1 MEAMETN
8 NPFGVLAESQE
19 NGLQAHMNSTENP
32 QGSTEISAN
41 ESDMAES
48 LSDSN
53 NRKDANSEP
62 AADGGH
68 ANSRRNWAD
77 CPELND
83 QLPDGEDGIFTTVG
97 GSKKRPHDPDHVNS
111 GAKKGCV
118 QAPRIAPNSSRPR
131 VTPRASRVRECQT
144 TRQKQAT
151 FRARSAA
158 MQADQYVYLEFCP
171 DFTEDQYF
179 LALEAK
185 LGKGTVYQLTKME
198 GQFLVGLSGV
208 QQADKLVEDGLE
220 IEDALLRATP
230 LKKRAER
237 IMFGNVPFFVE
248 NLDLVAALQPFGQIT
263 SIVQKMKELGESY
276 WADARREAFITLRDG
291 VKLSHIPARLN
302 IKAKGVTSHVYV
314 TYGIRCSLCYKHGHK
329 RANCPRKTGVQEAN
343 LLLHLD
349 SPAGPN
355 NAGGRQPSSSNVMP
369 APVPTPAAGP
379 SSTAALIPDV
389 TPEPPAAPPTP
400 ATSPAPPAA
409 PAPAPETLPTASVD
423 PVPPTSKQCRGGA
436 RKTHKKSNVTRTQ
449 LNELLERIHSNILDK
464 SGLEGLEREEVL
476 DALASVPGLKSLIN
490 KIGSEQLTAL
500 NNTAQE
506 LIDALPDSN
515 CALYKRLSD
524 ETNTSSL
531 DPIQHL
537 CLGYSAATVPP
548 AALRGSG
555 LACFF
560 APGVAV
566 LRQRVLW
573 PGNISIVSIDVRGQE
588 VRVIN
593 CHLSHIPRERLEQLE
608 SITAAAIQEDAWV
621 VGDLNIDEQSPSDI
635 TSGSVEA
642 LTELMDQ
649 TALVD
654 VATLFDAEHLPTRV
668 ASCRS
673 RVDAARLDRILLPSR
688 LLERVTL
695 YKTIYYRLSDH
706 RAILTQM
713 GSPHSPRQPCV
724 AAMLRS
730 ALVDEH
736 LLATI
741 ERTSGSI
748 ADMSSEAL
756 WIRWS
761 KIKAEL
767 LAEVRSLHVPRVA
780 DDDHISR
787 ARRYL
792 QARLE
797 AASSAADYPSLPD
810 LVRSLRVRRPA
821 GTTIRDEDG
830 SVIDGGE
837 LRRRAYSVY
846 QRRFACESGDPIAA
860 AEFIR
865 GTTTTLTLEEDD
877 PLTRPDITG
886 ADIAAAIRRL
896 PLGKAPGWDELPCE
910 FLITYEDF
918 FVEALRRVF
927 EASKLRGALPSSI
940 RRSTI
945 CLVPKSNGGPGL
957 SGYRPISLPTADY
970 RVLGNILLQRLRP
983 HLPALVPRCQTYAV
997 PGRSPSWNVAR
1008 VADEIDLATRNGSEL
1023 AVISTDLESAF
1034 DTLDRCFLVSLM
1046 VSLRLPPAFVEWFL
1060 LLYAGA
1066 DAAVRAGGLHT
1077 KPFHLLNGVRQGCA
1091 ISAALFSLATGPLL
1105 VRLER
1110 ALGPGNVLAYADD
1123 IVLLIRRDELF
1134 DVVRII
1140 FEDFRRASGIGV
1152 NFAKC
1157 KGLWCGAWRARTDT
1171 QLGISWTS
1179 EQIRVLGCNLTPAVS
1194 SSAQEQHLLA
1204 LLESA
1209 VARWVPFTRGLSLFG
1224 RARAAN
1230 SLVLSAVVHHLHGY
1244 LPTDSTIAKLQARL
1258 VRFVWGPRRT
1268 TWLPGGV
1275 LARPVSMGGFGLL
1288 DIRTQLRLACL
1299 RGVQTALRGG
1309 LNAYSWLAV
1318 SGTWLTPPT
1327 SGTWHPPRRRR
1338 LLKLWEAV
1346 SEILELN
1353 HRVLPPHQ
1361 LQELHIIGDSRFLRP
1376 PDLLVA
1382 SRWAGMRV
1390 GDLTSSSSL
1399 PLRTTRAALADI
1411 AALTTFCSRIVEE
1424 NRNHTHRVDN
1434 IKDGIV
1440 LRGTAT
1446 AFQRLTT
1453 RTARRMLERPRL
1465 AALPITQ
1472 LLARWLP
1479 HVSIPISISWPS
1491 LRRGAFSGHNADVAV
1506 RLALHALPH
1515 PAHPASAR
1523 ESCIACG
1530 SVDLSLA
1537 HRYWSCR
1544 RIRPVILEAFTIIQ
1558 RSPDLQGWIFGLD
1571 LEDDALA
1578 ILASAKT
1585 RIYRHFLGL
1594 EIRGVQEDP
1603 LIVWRRT
1610 LATQMTLAE
1619 SHPSSTSADAI
1630 STPQTPVV
1638 TVGHTKEPEPGTG
1651 KPSTSWAD
1659 LVEQGKQLPMEGQD
1673 DGFILVSHERK
1684 RPSETAAEGQSKRGR
1699 VQSAAT
1705 RPTAVPSANK
1715 PRVQRCTKTLQ
1726 KQAEFRAKSAAGQV
1740 DQCVYLEFSPEFSQA
1755 QYFLAL
1761 EAKLGKGCVYQ
1772 MSKMEGHIIV
1782 ALSSV
1787 KLAERLIEE
1796 GLDIES
1802 ANLRAFPLRKKAE
1815 RIALGNVLFFI
1826 TDADLIAALR
1836 PYGRVTSIVQQMMEL
1851 ENSCWADTRREA
1863 FITLHDGVRLSQIP
1877 ARLEIKAKGMI
1888 SSVYVSYGIR
1898 CSLCHRQG
1906 HKRANCPQKTGMTE
1920 DKLLFPER
1928 TPVTRP
1934 IAWSKPLDSSS
1945 QASPAAAPTSAAEIP
1960 PPPTATAV
1968 AIPPPSDE
1976 VERTNEDS
1984 SPPYNTQEL
1993 PLSQDKRNLAQKQ
2006 MDALM
2011 KNAKASEAIAS
2022 VQKEHEIDICFL
2034 QETNVMSLDDVGDLC
2049 QGYSAVVAPAT
2060 TTVGSGLACVFAAG
2074 VVVHRQQILW
2084 PGKMAVI
2091 DLTVRGISVTC
2102 VNAHVSHAPEERC
2115 RQLQIIAAL
2124 AREEGAWILGDLNI
2138 SEESAKD
2145 LASGSAESLAELLDQ
2160 ADLVDVATFFDAALE
2175 HTRVATIGSRV
2186 DARRLDRI
2194 LLPSGFCDRV
2204 TQYQTVD
2211 YAYSDHRAVLI
2222 QVGDPAPTRLLCI
2235 GKLLRSD
2242 LFVDRMETFI
2252 DEISVDLANLSPPM
2266 LWEKWTRIKANLV
2279 AEIRSLAPAVAESGG
2294 GYIERASLFLRRR
2307 LEDDTARSDYP
2318 SLSDLGR
2325 SLRARRRSPSTF
2337 TDDDGNA
2344 ISGGQLRRFLLE
2356 RLSSRFAQA
2365 PSSEEAIA
2373 DFLAEVTP
2381 LEFDEWDQ
2389 LFLADISRDQI
2400 AAAIHRLPNGRAS
2413 GWDGLPCEFVK
2424 AFEDFFAE
2432 VLWQVFEAS
2441 RLRGALPP
2449 SSRRSKV
2456 ILLPK
2461 VHGGPGL
2468 QAFRPISLPTTDYR
2482 VLSGVLMA
2490 RLRRHLPDLVPQ
2502 CQTYAVP
2509 GRSSS
2514 WNIARVS
2521 DEAAG
2526 ASRHDTP
2533 LAVISL
2539 DLKSAFDTLSRSYL
2553 FALLE
2558 KLGLPSTFL
2567 GWIAVLYGEADA
2579 SIRVGD
2585 VYTKVFPLL
2594 NGVRQGCRLSA
2605 ALFSIGV
2612 GPLLR
2617 RLERTLGRGNVVAY
2631 ADDIVL
2637 FIRDDAQFELVPLIF
2652 EEFRMSSGVAINF
2665 KKSCG
2670 LWCGCTITTRNTVA
2684 SQASHLMGLLE
2695 QAIARWSP
2703 FTRGLSLV
2711 GRARAANSL
2720 VLGSILHHLHGY
2732 LPPETTVGRLQ
2743 ARLARFVWGTSRVS
2757 WLPGR
2762 ILARPV
2768 SDGGVGLLDIAGQLR
2783 LACLKGVQAS
2793 LRGAANG
2800 YSWLVRSR
2808 AWLTPPAPDVW
2819 HSPRRR
2825 RLLSLWE
2832 AASSVLELDHRV
2844 LHPASLRSLR
2854 LRGDN
2859 RFLRPPDLL
2868 TPERWLQATVGD
2880 FSDGAPALARSTRA
2894 ALLDAQYL
2902 GAFCQRLL
2910 RENASSSYHAE
2921 YEAETI
2927 VLRGSATPITRLPSQ
2942 RARRALDSAR
2952 LQAFPTAELAARW
2965 TPTVDVPRSI
2975 PWADLRRNCFS
2986 GHDADVAL
2994 RLALHALPHPDHP
3007 ASRRANCA
3015 TCGSSDGSLAH
3026 RYWSCR
3032 AVRPLLREVF
3042 ASCEVP
3048 LDLQA
3053 WLFGV
3058 GLHPEAVKL
3067 TSVAKAT
3074 IYKGVVHHEFLPQGR
3089 TVNKEYYLQVMRNLR
3104 EAIRQKRP
3112 DLWKNKNWLL
3122 HHDNAPAHTSLL
3134 VRDFLAKNNTLMMPQ
3149 PPYSPDLA
3157 PCDFFLFPKLKRP
3170 MKGRRYAT
3178 LDEIKTASKEE
3189 LKKILKKYFLKCFED

>member
-1 MEAMETN
+1 
-8 NPFGVLAESQE
+8 
-19 NGLQAHMNSTENP
+19 
-32 QGSTEISAN
+32 
-41 ESDMAES
+41 
-48 LSDSN
+48 
-53 NRKDANSEP
+53 
-62 AADGGH
+62 
-68 ANSRRNWAD
+68 
-77 CPELND
+77 
-83 QLPDGEDGIFTTVG
+83 
-97 GSKKRPHDPDHVNS
+97 
-111 GAKKGCV
+111 
-118 QAPRIAPNSSRPR
+118 
-131 VTPRASRVRECQT
+131 
-144 TRQKQAT
+144 
-151 FRARSAA
+151 
-158 MQADQYVYLEFCP
+158 
-171 DFTEDQYF
+171 
-179 LALEAK
+179 
-185 LGKGTVYQLTKME
+185 
-198 GQFLVGLSGV
+198 
-208 QQADKLVEDGLE
+208 
-220 IEDALLRATP
+220 
-230 LKKRAER
+230 
-237 IMFGNVPFFVE
+237 
-248 NLDLVAALQPFGQIT
+248 
-263 SIVQKMKELGESY
+263 
-276 WADARREAFITLRDG
+276 
-291 VKLSHIPARLN
+291 
-302 IKAKGVTSHVYV
+302 
-314 TYGIRCSLCYKHGHK
+314 
-329 RANCPRKTGVQEAN
+329 
-343 LLLHLD
+343 
-349 SPAGPN
+349 
-355 NAGGRQPSSSNVMP
+355 
-369 APVPTPAAGP
+369 
-379 SSTAALIPDV
+379 
-389 TPEPPAAPPTP
+389 
-400 ATSPAPPAA
+400 
-409 PAPAPETLPTASVD
+409 
-423 PVPPTSKQCRGGA
+423 
-436 RKTHKKSNVTRTQ
+436 
-449 LNELLERIHSNILDK
+449 
-464 SGLEGLEREEVL
+464 
-476 DALASVPGLKSLIN
+476 
-490 KIGSEQLTAL
+490 
-500 NNTAQE
+500 
-506 LIDALPDSN
+506 
-515 CALYKRLSD
+515 
-524 ETNTSSL
+524 
-531 DPIQHL
+531 
-537 CLGYSAATVPP
+537 
-548 AALRGSG
+548 
-555 LACFF
+555 
-560 APGVAV
+560 
-566 LRQRVLW
+566 
-573 PGNISIVSIDVRGQE
+573 
-588 VRVIN
+588 
-593 CHLSHIPRERLEQLE
+593 
-608 SITAAAIQEDAWV
+608 
-621 VGDLNIDEQSPSDI
+621 
-635 TSGSVEA
+635 
-642 LTELMDQ
+642 
-649 TALVD
+649 
-654 VATLFDAEHLPTRV
+654 
-668 ASCRS
+668 
-673 RVDAARLDRILLPSR
+673 
-688 LLERVTL
+688 
-695 YKTIYYRLSDH
+695 
-706 RAILTQM
+706 
-713 GSPHSPRQPCV
+713 
-724 AAMLRS
+724 
-730 ALVDEH
+730 
-736 LLATI
+736 
-741 ERTSGSI
+741 
-748 ADMSSEAL
+748 
-756 WIRWS
+756 
-761 KIKAEL
+761 
-767 LAEVRSLHVPRVA
+767 
-780 DDDHISR
+780 
-787 ARRYL
+787 
-792 QARLE
+792 
-797 AASSAADYPSLPD
+797 
-810 LVRSLRVRRPA
+810 
-821 GTTIRDEDG
+821 
-830 SVIDGGE
+830 
-837 LRRRAYSVY
+837 
-846 QRRFACESGDPIAA
+846 
-860 AEFIR
+860 
-865 GTTTTLTLEEDD
+865 
-877 PLTRPDITG
+877 
-886 ADIAAAIRRL
+886 
-896 PLGKAPGWDELPCE
+896 
-910 FLITYEDF
+910 
-918 FVEALRRVF
+918 
-927 EASKLRGALPSSI
+927 
-940 RRSTI
+940 
-945 CLVPKSNGGPGL
+945 
-957 SGYRPISLPTADY
+957 
-970 RVLGNILLQRLRP
+970 
-983 HLPALVPRCQTYAV
+983 
-997 PGRSPSWNVAR
+997 
-1008 VADEIDLATRNGSEL
+1008 
-1023 AVISTDLESAF
+1023 
-1034 DTLDRCFLVSLM
+1034 
-1046 VSLRLPPAFVEWFL
+1046 
-1060 LLYAGA
+1060 
-1066 DAAVRAGGLHT
+1066 
-1077 KPFHLLNGVRQGCA
+1077 
-1091 ISAALFSLATGPLL
+1091 
-1105 VRLER
+1105 
-1110 ALGPGNVLAYADD
+1110 
-1123 IVLLIRRDELF
+1123 
-1134 DVVRII
+1134 
-1140 FEDFRRASGIGV
+1140 
-1152 NFAKC
+1152 
-1157 KGLWCGAWRARTDT
+1157 
-1171 QLGISWTS
+1171 
-1179 EQIRVLGCNLTPAVS
+1179 
-1194 SSAQEQHLLA
+1194 
-1204 LLESA
+1204 
-1209 VARWVPFTRGLSLFG
+1209 
-1224 RARAAN
+1224 
-1230 SLVLSAVVHHLHGY
+1230 
-1244 LPTDSTIAKLQARL
+1244 
-1258 VRFVWGPRRT
+1258 
-1268 TWLPGGV
+1268 
-1275 LARPVSMGGFGLL
+1275 
-1288 DIRTQLRLACL
+1288 
-1299 RGVQTALRGG
+1299 
-1309 LNAYSWLAV
+1309 
-1318 SGTWLTPPT
+1318 
-1327 SGTWHPPRRRR
+1327 
-1338 LLKLWEAV
+1338 
-1346 SEILELN
+1346 
-1353 HRVLPPHQ
+1353 
-1361 LQELHIIGDSRFLRP
+1361 
-1376 PDLLVA
+1376 
-1382 SRWAGMRV
+1382 
-1390 GDLTSSSSL
+1390 
-1399 PLRTTRAALADI
+1399 
-1411 AALTTFCSRIVEE
+1411 
-1424 NRNHTHRVDN
+1424 
-1434 IKDGIV
+1434 
-1440 LRGTAT
+1440 
-1446 AFQRLTT
+1446 
-1453 RTARRMLERPRL
+1453 
-1465 AALPITQ
+1465 
-1472 LLARWLP
+1472 
-1479 HVSIPISISWPS
+1479 
-1491 LRRGAFSGHNADVAV
+1491 
-1506 RLALHALPH
+1506 
-1515 PAHPASAR
+1515 
-1523 ESCIACG
+1523 
-1530 SVDLSLA
+1530 
-1537 HRYWSCR
+1537 
-1544 RIRPVILEAFTIIQ
+1544 
-1558 RSPDLQGWIFGLD
+1558 
-1571 LEDDALA
+1571 
-1578 ILASAKT
+1578 
-1585 RIYRHFLGL
+1585 
-1594 EIRGVQEDP
+1594 
-1603 LIVWRRT
+1603 
-1610 LATQMTLAE
+1610 MTLAE

-1651 KPSTSWAD
+1651 KPSTRWAD

-1815 RIALGNVLFFI
+1815 RIVLGNVLFFI

-2222 QVGDPAPTRLLCI
+2222 QVGDPAPTRLPCI

-2266 LWEKWTRIKANLV
+2266 LWGKWTMIKANLV

-2294 GYIERASLFLRRR
+2294 GYIERASLFLKRR

-2585 VYTKVFPLL
+2585 VYTKAFPLL

-2670 LWCGCTITTRNTVA
+2670 LWLHHHLA

-2695 QAIARWSP
+2695 RAIARWSP

-2711 GRARAANSL
+2711 GRARAANNL

-2868 TPERWLQATVGD
+2868 ASERWLQATVGD

-2894 ALLDAQYL
+2894 ALLDAQHL

-2952 LQAFPTAELAARW
+2952 LQAHPTAELAARC
-2965 TPTVDVPRSI
+2965 TPTVDVPGSI

-3015 TCGSSDGSLAH
+3015 ACGSSDGSLTH

-3042 ASCEVP
+3042 ASCDLP

-3074 IYKGVVHHEFLPQGR
+3074 IYKYHLGLELGNASQHIDLPTLWEKLSQSIGGGVFLALQLACPKGVQVALRGGRNGFNWLVASEAWIRPPPDGTRLQPHRHRLLRLWEEASKILGLNHRLVPTSQLLDLPIVGGCRFLRPPDLPATARWVRARVLDLGDPHIARPTRSALADVAALAAFCLRVVAENVQNESFRETTLAGAVVLRGTATPFLGLTTRSARRALDRPLLAATPISRYLARWAATISPPARVDWASLRRSAFSGHEADAALKLALHALPHPAHPASAGSSCPVCRR
-3089 TVNKEYYLQVMRNLR
+3089 TNCAAYGTHRYWSCRAVRPLLR
-3104 EAIRQKRP
+3104 EMFVSCEMP
-3112 DLWKNKNWLL
+3112 LDLQAWLFGVDL
-3122 HHDNAPAHTSLL
+3122 YPEAMNITRA
-3134 VRDFLAKNNTLMMPQ
+3134 AKGNIFKYHLG
-3149 PPYSPDLA
+3149 
-3157 PCDFFLFPKLKRP
+3157 F
-3170 MKGRRYAT
+3170 
-3178 LDEIKTASKEE
+3178 EIEIIS
-3189 LKKILKKYFLKCFED
+3189 

>member
-1 MEAMETN
+1 MGDS
-8 NPFGVLAESQE
+8 PP
-19 NGLQAHMNSTENP
+19 LQA
-32 QGSTEISAN
+32 
-41 ESDMAES
+41 
-48 LSDSN
+48 
-53 NRKDANSEP
+53 
-62 AADGGH
+62 
-68 ANSRRNWAD
+68 
-77 CPELND
+77 
-83 QLPDGEDGIFTTVG
+83 
-97 GSKKRPHDPDHVNS
+97 
-111 GAKKGCV
+111 
-118 QAPRIAPNSSRPR
+118 
-131 VTPRASRVRECQT
+131 
-144 TRQKQAT
+144 
-151 FRARSAA
+151 
-158 MQADQYVYLEFCP
+158 
-171 DFTEDQYF
+171 
-179 LALEAK
+179 
-185 LGKGTVYQLTKME
+185 
-198 GQFLVGLSGV
+198 
-208 QQADKLVEDGLE
+208 
-220 IEDALLRATP
+220 
-230 LKKRAER
+230 
-237 IMFGNVPFFVE
+237 
-248 NLDLVAALQPFGQIT
+248 
-263 SIVQKMKELGESY
+263 
-276 WADARREAFITLRDG
+276 
-291 VKLSHIPARLN
+291 
-302 IKAKGVTSHVYV
+302 
-314 TYGIRCSLCYKHGHK
+314 
-329 RANCPRKTGVQEAN
+329 
-343 LLLHLD
+343 
-349 SPAGPN
+349 
-355 NAGGRQPSSSNVMP
+355 
-369 APVPTPAAGP
+369 
-379 SSTAALIPDV
+379 
-389 TPEPPAAPPTP
+389 
-400 ATSPAPPAA
+400 
-409 PAPAPETLPTASVD
+409 
-423 PVPPTSKQCRGGA
+423 
-436 RKTHKKSNVTRTQ
+436 
-449 LNELLERIHSNILDK
+449 
-464 SGLEGLEREEVL
+464 
-476 DALASVPGLKSLIN
+476 
-490 KIGSEQLTAL
+490 
-500 NNTAQE
+500 
-506 LIDALPDSN
+506 
-515 CALYKRLSD
+515 
-524 ETNTSSL
+524 
-531 DPIQHL
+531 
-537 CLGYSAATVPP
+537 
-548 AALRGSG
+548 
-555 LACFF
+555 
-560 APGVAV
+560 
-566 LRQRVLW
+566 
-573 PGNISIVSIDVRGQE
+573 
-588 VRVIN
+588 
-593 CHLSHIPRERLEQLE
+593 
-608 SITAAAIQEDAWV
+608 
-621 VGDLNIDEQSPSDI
+621 
-635 TSGSVEA
+635 
-642 LTELMDQ
+642 
-649 TALVD
+649 
-654 VATLFDAEHLPTRV
+654 
-668 ASCRS
+668 
-673 RVDAARLDRILLPSR
+673 
-688 LLERVTL
+688 
-695 YKTIYYRLSDH
+695 
-706 RAILTQM
+706 
-713 GSPHSPRQPCV
+713 
-724 AAMLRS
+724 
-730 ALVDEH
+730 
-736 LLATI
+736 
-741 ERTSGSI
+741 
-748 ADMSSEAL
+748 
-756 WIRWS
+756 
-761 KIKAEL
+761 
-767 LAEVRSLHVPRVA
+767 
-780 DDDHISR
+780 
-787 ARRYL
+787 
-792 QARLE
+792 
-797 AASSAADYPSLPD
+797 
-810 LVRSLRVRRPA
+810 
-821 GTTIRDEDG
+821 
-830 SVIDGGE
+830 
-837 LRRRAYSVY
+837 
-846 QRRFACESGDPIAA
+846 
-860 AEFIR
+860 
-865 GTTTTLTLEEDD
+865 
-877 PLTRPDITG
+877 
-886 ADIAAAIRRL
+886 
-896 PLGKAPGWDELPCE
+896 
-910 FLITYEDF
+910 
-918 FVEALRRVF
+918 
-927 EASKLRGALPSSI
+927 
-940 RRSTI
+940 
-945 CLVPKSNGGPGL
+945 
-957 SGYRPISLPTADY
+957 
-970 RVLGNILLQRLRP
+970 
-983 HLPALVPRCQTYAV
+983 
-997 PGRSPSWNVAR
+997 
-1008 VADEIDLATRNGSEL
+1008 
-1023 AVISTDLESAF
+1023 
-1034 DTLDRCFLVSLM
+1034 
-1046 VSLRLPPAFVEWFL
+1046 
-1060 LLYAGA
+1060 
-1066 DAAVRAGGLHT
+1066 
-1077 KPFHLLNGVRQGCA
+1077 
-1091 ISAALFSLATGPLL
+1091 
-1105 VRLER
+1105 
-1110 ALGPGNVLAYADD
+1110 
-1123 IVLLIRRDELF
+1123 
-1134 DVVRII
+1134 
-1140 FEDFRRASGIGV
+1140 
-1152 NFAKC
+1152 
-1157 KGLWCGAWRARTDT
+1157 
-1171 QLGISWTS
+1171 
-1179 EQIRVLGCNLTPAVS
+1179 
-1194 SSAQEQHLLA
+1194 
-1204 LLESA
+1204 
-1209 VARWVPFTRGLSLFG
+1209 
-1224 RARAAN
+1224 
-1230 SLVLSAVVHHLHGY
+1230 
-1244 LPTDSTIAKLQARL
+1244 
-1258 VRFVWGPRRT
+1258 
-1268 TWLPGGV
+1268 
-1275 LARPVSMGGFGLL
+1275 
-1288 DIRTQLRLACL
+1288 
-1299 RGVQTALRGG
+1299 
-1309 LNAYSWLAV
+1309 
-1318 SGTWLTPPT
+1318 
-1327 SGTWHPPRRRR
+1327 
-1338 LLKLWEAV
+1338 
-1346 SEILELN
+1346 
-1353 HRVLPPHQ
+1353 
-1361 LQELHIIGDSRFLRP
+1361 
-1376 PDLLVA
+1376 
-1382 SRWAGMRV
+1382 
-1390 GDLTSSSSL
+1390 
-1399 PLRTTRAALADI
+1399 
-1411 AALTTFCSRIVEE
+1411 
-1424 NRNHTHRVDN
+1424 
-1434 IKDGIV
+1434 
-1440 LRGTAT
+1440 
-1446 AFQRLTT
+1446 
-1453 RTARRMLERPRL
+1453 
-1465 AALPITQ
+1465 
-1472 LLARWLP
+1472 
-1479 HVSIPISISWPS
+1479 
-1491 LRRGAFSGHNADVAV
+1491 
-1506 RLALHALPH
+1506 
-1515 PAHPASAR
+1515 
-1523 ESCIACG
+1523 
-1530 SVDLSLA
+1530 
-1537 HRYWSCR
+1537 
-1544 RIRPVILEAFTIIQ
+1544 
-1558 RSPDLQGWIFGLD
+1558 
-1571 LEDDALA
+1571 
-1578 ILASAKT
+1578 
-1585 RIYRHFLGL
+1585 
-1594 EIRGVQEDP
+1594 
-1603 LIVWRRT
+1603 
-1610 LATQMTLAE
+1610 QMTLAE

-1802 ANLRAFPLRKKAE
+1802 ANLRAFPFRKKAE

-1934 IAWSKPLDSSS
+1934 IAWSKPLNSSS

-1976 VERTNEDS
+1976 DKRTNVDS

-2022 VQKEHEIDICFL
+2022 VQK
-2034 QETNVMSLDDVGDLC
+2034 ETNVMSLDDVGDLC

-2145 LASGSAESLAELLDQ
+2145 LAS
-2160 ADLVDVATFFDAALE
+2160 
-2175 HTRVATIGSRV
+2175 
-2186 DARRLDRI
+2186 
-2194 LLPSGFCDRV
+2194 
-2204 TQYQTVD
+2204 
-2211 YAYSDHRAVLI
+2211 
-2222 QVGDPAPTRLLCI
+2222 VGDPAPTRLPCI

-2242 LFVDRMETFI
+2242 HFVDRMETFI
-2252 DEISVDLANLSPPM
+2252 DEISVDLANLSPPI

-2279 AEIRSLAPAVAESGG
+2279 AEILSLAPAVAESGG

-2502 CQTYAVP
+2502 CQTYAIP

-2585 VYTKVFPLL
+2585 VYTKAFPLL
-2594 NGVRQGCRLSA
+2594 NWVRQGCRLSA

-2670 LWCGCTITTRNTVA
+2670 LWCGSWKHRTDSPLGISWTSESLTVLGCTITTRNTVA

-2695 QAIARWSP
+2695 RAIARWSP

-2868 TPERWLQATVGD
+2868 ASERWLQATVGD

-2894 ALLDAQYL
+2894 TPRCAAPGGLLPTSPAGKRQLQLSCGVRGGDHRPAGIGDPHHPPTQPEGAPGIGLGMAPGPSYCRAGCPVDPHRGCAPLHPLGRPASELLLGTFTVVVVESNEEPQMSPYISTNQLQCPLSWVCKAAALGPYQFSTKLQPLLDMRICGCPIACLNHVHTNTGSGSVLCLNHVYTNTGSCSVGCGTQQ
-2902 GAFCQRLL
+2902 GVLL
-2910 RENASSSYHAE
+2910 
-2921 YEAETI
+2921 
-2927 VLRGSATPITRLPSQ
+2927 Q
-2942 RARRALDSAR
+2942 
-2952 LQAFPTAELAARW
+2952 
-2965 TPTVDVPRSI
+2965 
-2975 PWADLRRNCFS
+2975 
-2986 GHDADVAL
+2986 
-2994 RLALHALPHPDHP
+2994 
-3007 ASRRANCA
+3007 
-3015 TCGSSDGSLAH
+3015 
-3026 RYWSCR
+3026 
-3032 AVRPLLREVF
+3032 
-3042 ASCEVP
+3042 
-3048 LDLQA
+3048 
-3053 WLFGV
+3053 
-3058 GLHPEAVKL
+3058 
-3067 TSVAKAT
+3067 
-3074 IYKGVVHHEFLPQGR
+3074 
-3089 TVNKEYYLQVMRNLR
+3089 
-3104 EAIRQKRP
+3104 
-3112 DLWKNKNWLL
+3112 
-3122 HHDNAPAHTSLL
+3122 
-3134 VRDFLAKNNTLMMPQ
+3134 
-3149 PPYSPDLA
+3149 
-3157 PCDFFLFPKLKRP
+3157 
-3170 MKGRRYAT
+3170 
-3178 LDEIKTASKEE
+3178 
-3189 LKKILKKYFLKCFED
+3189 